1 MKLLPPNL
9 GQIWVYSW
17 QLLGIPLYTNSPSN
31 CLMNTMTAETVLEV
45 HDLRKTYQLGSVP
58 VHALRGVTFQ
68 VHAGDFVSI
77 LGPSGSGK
85 STLLNMIG
93 ALDRPSEGDLSIR
106 GTPVSTLND
115 NELADLRQRVGFVF
129 QFFNLISRLD
139 AAGNV
144 ELPLTIAGVPSRNR
158 RAKAEQM
165 LERVGLGDRMHHK
178 PSELSGGE
186 RQRVAV
192 ARALVTDPSFLFMD
206 EPTGNL
212 DSVTASEIMDLVE
225 QVNREFGI
233 TIIIVTHDSAVSSR
247 ARRRIRLVDGI
258 IDSDEVNH
266 N

>member
-1 MKLLPPNL
+1 
-9 GQIWVYSW
+9 
-17 QLLGIPLYTNSPSN
+17 
-31 CLMNTMTAETVLEV
+31 MNTETILEV
-45 HDLRKTYQLGSVP
+45 QDLKKTYQLGSVP

-68 VHAGDFVSI
+68 VNAGDFVSI

-106 GTPVSTLND
+106 GTGISTLND
-115 NELADLRQRVGFVF
+115 NELAELRQRVGFVF

-139 AAGNV
+139 AVGNV
-144 ELPLTIAGVPSRNR
+144 ELPLTIAGVPAKER
-158 RAKAEQM
+158 RARAEQM
-165 LERVGLGDRMHHK
+165 LEKVGLGDRMHHK

-192 ARALVTDPSFLFMD
+192 ARALVNDPSFLLMD

-212 DSVTASEIMDLVE
+212 DSVTASEMMDLVDK
-225 QVNREFGI
+225 VNQEFGM
-233 TIIIVTHDSAVSSR
+233 TIIVVTHDPAVSNR
-247 ARRRIRLVDGI
+247 ARRKIRLVDGHI
-258 IDSDEVNH
+258 ESDEVNH

>member
-1 MKLLPPNL
+1 M
-9 GQIWVYSW
+9 
-17 QLLGIPLYTNSPSN
+17 NS
-31 CLMNTMTAETVLEV
+31 ETVLEV
-45 HDLRKTYQLGSVP
+45 QDLKKTYQLGSVP

-68 VHAGDFVSI
+68 IHAGDFVSI

-93 ALDRPSEGDLSIR
+93 ALDRPSEGGLEIQ
-106 GTPVSTLND
+106 GTKVSSLND
-115 NELADLRQRVGFVF
+115 NQLAELRQRVGFVF

-139 AAGNV
+139 AIGNV
-144 ELPLTIAGVPSRNR
+144 ELPLIIAGVPSNER
-158 RAKAEQM
+158 REKAKKM
-165 LERVGLGDRMHHK
+165 LEKVGLGDRMHHK

-192 ARALVTDPSFLFMD
+192 ARALVTDPSFLLMD

-212 DSVTASEIMDLVE
+212 DSVTASEMMDLVD
-225 QVNREFGI
+225 QVNQEFGM
-233 TIIIVTHDSAVSSR
+233 TIIVVTHDPAVSNR
-247 ARRRIRLVDGI
+247 ARRKIRLLDGH

>member
-1 MKLLPPNL
+1 M
-9 GQIWVYSW
+9 
-17 QLLGIPLYTNSPSN
+17 NS
-31 CLMNTMTAETVLEV
+31 ETVLEV
-45 HDLRKTYQLGSVP
+45 QNLKKTYQLGSVP

-68 VHAGDFVSI
+68 IHAGDFVSI

-93 ALDRPSEGDLSIR
+93 ALDRPSDGDLAIR
-106 GTPVSTLND
+106 GTNVSSLND
-115 NELADLRQRVGFVF
+115 NQLAELRQRVGFVF

-139 AAGNV
+139 AIGNV
-144 ELPLTIAGVPSRNR
+144 ELPLTIAGVPSNER
-158 RAKAEQM
+158 REKAKKM
-165 LERVGLGDRMHHK
+165 LEKVGLGDRMHHK

-192 ARALVTDPSFLFMD
+192 ARALVTDPSFLLMD

-212 DSVTASEIMDLVE
+212 DSVTASEIMDLVD
-225 QVNREFGI
+225 QVNQEFGM
-233 TIIIVTHDSAVSSR
+233 TIIVVTHDPAVSNR
-247 ARRRIRLVDGI
+247 ARRKIRLLDGH